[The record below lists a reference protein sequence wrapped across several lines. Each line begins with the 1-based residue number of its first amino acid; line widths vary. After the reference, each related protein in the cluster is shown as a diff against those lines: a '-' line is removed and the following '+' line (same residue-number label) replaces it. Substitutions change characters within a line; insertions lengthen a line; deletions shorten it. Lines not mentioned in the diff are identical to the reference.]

1 VIEALAHGAGE
12 QVLQLLSDAA
22 DSPDL
27 NLATAGIEGLT
38 VVGGAGAQA
47 VLRRKLAAR
56 SPLVRIAALDAL
68 DGLRAAVPWEEL
80 EPLLCDP
87 MARRVAVRALGRSQR
102 REAIPALL
110 AALADRS
117 DAIGRSAVL
126 ALFDLLQNRALRSEL
141 RDRLGAAADS
151 THARLR
157 ALAAQTGELGAAAS
171 ALLGQCAPADT
182 DAASVGGG
190 QRVQAADGRAD
201 AFARGPRLS
210 AEEFRPLAELI
221 RRASGIKITEELV
234 PMVERRLSG
243 RLSARGVASFGDY
256 LKLLT
261 GDARAEEELEHAVE
275 SIATNETY
283 FFRDQPQL
291 RSFEHDVLP
300 ELEKLALRRRSLSVW
315 SAGCSSGE
323 EVYTLA
329 ILLARSQRFTGWN
342 VRVLG
347 NDISRRVIQTARKGL
362 YRGAS
367 FRALPAEFEPY
378 FARNADGAA
387 VDPAIRALC
396 HFARFN
402 LLDAGSAAMFGRV
415 DAIFCRNVL
424 IYFDDEARRR
434 VIETFYERLNPGGYL
449 MLGHSDSLLQVTTAF
464 ELAPLSGDLAYRK
477 PLAADHRH
485 G

>member
-1 VIEALAHGAGE
+1 
-12 QVLQLLSDAA
+12 
-22 DSPDL
+22 
-27 NLATAGIEGLT
+27 
-38 VVGGAGAQA
+38 
-47 VLRRKLAAR
+47 
-56 SPLVRIAALDAL
+56 
-68 DGLRAAVPWEEL
+68 
-80 EPLLCDP
+80 
-87 MARRVAVRALGRSQR
+87 
-102 REAIPALL
+102 
-110 AALADRS
+110 
-117 DAIGRSAVL
+117 
-126 ALFDLLQNRALRSEL
+126 
-141 RDRLGAAADS
+141 
-151 THARLR
+151 
-157 ALAAQTGELGAAAS
+157 
-171 ALLGQCAPADT
+171 
-182 DAASVGGG
+182 
-190 QRVQAADGRAD
+190 VQAADGRAV
-201 AFARGPRLS
+201 AFAGGPRLA

-221 RRASGIKITEELV
+221 RRASGIKITDELL
-234 PMVERRLSG
+234 PTVERRLSE
-243 RLSARGVASFGDY
+243 RLSARGVSSFGDY

-261 GDARAEEELEHAVE
+261 GDARAEEELERAVE

-291 RSFEHDVLP
+291 RSFERDVLP
-300 ELEKLALRRRSLSVW
+300 ELERLALRRRSLSVW

-378 FARNADGAA
+378 FVKSADGAA

-464 ELAPLSGDLAYRK
+464 EFAPLSGDLAYRK
-477 PLAADHRH
+477 PLDADHRH